1 MKICLVG
8 EGAFGKKHLL
18 SLRKIENVEVSVLVG
33 GETDSTKL
41 LANEYNIPFWTRD
54 LQEGL
59 AQPGIEA
66 AILATP
72 TPIHA
77 AQAIEVMQAGKH
89 VEIEIPMADS
99 LVDAE
104 KVVAKKKR
112 NWTCC
117 NGGSYK
123 TF

>member
-18 SLRKIENVEVSVLVG
+18 SLRKIEDVEVSVLVG

-59 AQPGIEA
+59 AQDFLVNLLLKKEFL
-66 AILATP
+66 LA
-72 TPIHA
+72 
-77 AQAIEVMQAGKH
+77 
-89 VEIEIPMADS
+89 
-99 LVDAE
+99 L
-104 KVVAKKKR
+104 
-112 NWTCC
+112 
-117 NGGSYK
+117 K
-123 TF
+123 TEE

>member
-18 SLRKIENVEVSVLVG
+18 SLRKIEDVEVSVLVG
-33 GETDSTKL
+33 GEADSTKL
-41 LANEYNIPFWTRD
+41 LANEYNIPFWTLD

-104 KVVAKKKR
+104 KGGCKKER
-112 NWTCC
+112 NWTYC